1 MKALMSVLPHL
12 ITVTL
17 LWLAAIIIVGLIK
30 KSLLTSL
37 DKLQIDEEKKKD
49 IALRKKKIT
58 GIISIIN
65 IAVTVVA
72 AGLVVL
78 VILFVYNPTERSYE
92 QLGNIE
98 TASVDKDF
106 AEPNAADIEA
116 LNVKSHDVKKSQQ
129 KQTQAQKENL
139 EAMREAMSL
148 FGKTAQQAQDT
159 NASNVKDPDAKTSQ
173 EKDLQAQRESL
184 EALGQALLL
193 LQKRMAEQAQDTNTA
208 NSDTNAGN

>member
-1 MKALMSVLPHL
+1 MKGLMSVLPHL
-12 ITVTL
+12 ITVAL

-30 KSLLTSL
+30 RSLLASL

-65 IAVTVVA
+65 IAVSLAA

-78 VILFVYNPTERSYE
+78 VILFVYNPTERDYE

-106 AEPNAADIEA
+106 TEPNAADIET
-116 LNVKSHDVKKSQQ
+116 LNAESHDAKISQE

-139 EAMREAMSL
+139 EAMHEAMDL
-148 FGKTAQQAQDT
+148 FRKTVDQAKEP
-159 NASNVKDPDAKTSQ
+159 NVVNVKKPDDKTSQ
-173 EKDLQAQRESL
+173 EK
-184 EALGQALLL
+184 EAETNKENMQALMEAMRL
-193 LQKRMAEQAQDTNTA
+193 LQKMAEKAQDPNAATSDTNTP
-208 NSDTNAGN
+208 N